1 MAKLQDPER
10 EAPGR
15 RDNDH
20 KDDKDWMDRS
30 VLDFVD

>member
-15 RDNDH
+15 RDDH

>member
-15 RDNDH
+15 RD